1 MLSHRAA
8 TQRPERTMDWLT
20 EPLSYEHIRR
30 GLLICAFVGFT
41 NGYFSAFVVLR
52 KSALQV
58 GSLSHSL
65 LPGIGVGILL
75 FGLSQ
80 ASAFAGALVAALI
93 VGLGSLLVARS
104 SRLGQETALAILFT
118 TAFAA
123 GLLLLEFAP
132 VNVDIDHYLF
142 GNILF
147 ATDAD
152 LMTVFWVSALSLII
166 LTILRRPIILMLF
179 EPDAARALGVPVRA
193 LNYLLLG
200 LLILVLISTLQA
212 VGCLLALGLLVTP
225 AATVY
230 LLTDRAEALFWGG
243 GVVGVL
249 GASVALLLSHHL
261 NFSPGSTIILSLGA
275 IFALAFL
282 FGPRHGVAANLI
294 ARRRA

>member
-1 MLSHRAA
+1 
-8 TQRPERTMDWLT
+8 MDWLT
-20 EPLSYEHIRR
+20 EPFRYEHMLR
-30 GLLICAFVGFT
+30 GLLICILVGFT
-41 NGYFSAFVVLR
+41 NGYLSAFVVLR

-65 LPGIGVGILL
+65 LPGIGLGILL

-80 ASAFAGALVAALI
+80 GSAFAGALFAALI

-104 SRLGQETALAILFT
+104 SRLGQETALAILYT
-118 TAFAA
+118 TAFAG

-152 LMTVFWVSALSLII
+152 LMTVFWVSAISLIA
-166 LTILRRPIILMLF
+166 LTILRRPLILMLF

-193 LNYLLLG
+193 LNYVLFG

-230 LLTDRAEALFWGG
+230 LLTDRPEPLFWGG
-243 GVVGVL
+243 GIIGVL
-249 GASVALLLSHHL
+249 ATVIALLLSHYL
-261 NFSPGSTIILSLGA
+261 DFSPGSTIVLTLGG
-275 IFALAFL
+275 IFALAFVCS
-282 FGPRHGVAANLI
+282 PRYGLVSKFSGKSGA
-294 ARRRA
+294 

>member
-1 MLSHRAA
+1 
-8 TQRPERTMDWLT
+8 MDWII
-20 EPLSYEHIRR
+20 EPLSYEHFQRA
-30 GLLICAFVGFT
+30 LLICVFAGFT
-41 NGYFSAFVVLR
+41 NGYLSAFVVLR

-118 TAFAA
+118 SAFAA
-123 GLLLLEFAP
+123 GLLLLDFAP

-147 ATDAD
+147 ASDAD
-152 LMTVFWVSALSLII
+152 LNTVFWVSVISLLI
-166 LTILRRPIILMLF
+166 LTLLRRPIILMLF
-179 EPDAARALGVPVRA
+179 EPDAARALGVPVRG
-193 LNYLLLG
+193 LNYLLFG

-230 LLTDRAEALFWGG
+230 LLTDRAESLFWGG
-243 GVVGVL
+243 GLVGMV
-249 GASVALLLSHHL
+249 GTVAALFLSHLL
-261 NFSPGSTIILSLGA
+261 NFSPGPTIILALGF
-275 IFALAFL
+275 IFSIAFL
-282 FGPRHGVAANLI
+282 FGPRHGVAARVI
-294 ARRRA
+294 CRRP

>member
-1 MLSHRAA
+1 
-8 TQRPERTMDWLT
+8 MDWIT

-30 GLLICAFVGFT
+30 GLIICVLVGFT
-41 NGYFSAFVVLR
+41 NGYLSAFIVLR

-65 LPGIGVGILL
+65 LPGIGVGIIL

-152 LMTVFWVSALSLII
+152 LMTVFWVSALSLTL
-166 LTILRRPIILMLF
+166 LTLLRRPIIVMLF
-179 EPDAARALGVPVRA
+179 EPDAARALGIPVRT

-230 LLTDRAEALFWGG
+230 LLTNRAEVLFWGG
-243 GVVGVL
+243 GLVGMS
-249 GASVALLLSHHL
+249 AAAIALIASHHL
-261 NFSPGSTIILSLGA
+261 NFSPGSTIILTLGA
-275 IFALAFL
+275 IFALAFV
-282 FGPRHGVAANLI
+282 FSPRHGIITSLQN
-294 ARRRA
+294 RRKS

>member
-1 MLSHRAA
+1 M
-8 TQRPERTMDWLT
+8 
-20 EPLSYEHIRR
+20 
-30 GLLICAFVGFT
+30 
-41 NGYFSAFVVLR
+41 
-52 KSALQV
+52 
-58 GSLSHSL
+58 
-65 LPGIGVGILL
+65 
-75 FGLSQ
+75 
-80 ASAFAGALVAALI
+80 
-93 VGLGSLLVARS
+93 LVARS

-147 ATDAD
+147 ATDTD
-152 LMTVFWVSALSLII
+152 LMTVFWVSALSLTL
-166 LTILRRPIILMLF
+166 LTMLRRPIILMLF
-179 EPDAARALGVPVRA
+179 EPDAARALGVPVRV

-230 LLTDRAEALFWGG
+230 LLTDRAEVLFWGG
-243 GVVGVL
+243 GIVGIV
-249 GASVALLLSHHL
+249 ATAFALLLSHHL

-275 IFALAFL
+275 IFALAFI
-282 FGPRHGVAANLI
+282 FSPRHGILSNLV
-294 ARRRA
+294 RRV

>member
-1 MLSHRAA
+1 
-8 TQRPERTMDWLT
+8 MDWIT

-30 GLLICAFVGFT
+30 GLIICVLVGFT
-41 NGYFSAFVVLR
+41 NGYLSAFIVLR

-65 LPGIGVGILL
+65 LPGIGVGIIL

-152 LMTVFWVSALSLII
+152 LMTVFWVSALA
-166 LTILRRPIILMLF
+166 LTLLTLLRRPIIVMLF
-179 EPDAARALGVPVRA
+179 EPDAARALGIPVRT

-230 LLTDRAEALFWGG
+230 LLTNRAEVLFWGG
-243 GVVGVL
+243 GLVGMS
-249 GASVALLLSHHL
+249 AAAIALIASHHL
-261 NFSPGSTIILSLGA
+261 NFSPGSTIILTLGA

-282 FGPRHGVAANLI
+282 FSPKHGIITSLQN
-294 ARRRA
+294 RRKS

>member
-1 MLSHRAA
+1 M
-8 TQRPERTMDWLT
+8 EWIT
-20 EPLSYEHIRR
+20 EPLGYEHIRR
-30 GLLICAFVGFT
+30 GLLICTLVGFT

-152 LMTVFWVSALSLII
+152 LMTVFWVSALSLTL
-166 LTILRRPIILMLF
+166 LTILRRPMILMLF

-212 VGCLLALGLLVTP
+212 VGCLLSLGLLVTP

-230 LLTDRAEALFWGG
+230 LLTDRAESLFWGG
-243 GVVGVL
+243 GLVGS
-249 GASVALLLSHHL
+249 AAAIVALILSHHL
-261 NFSPGSTIILSLGA
+261 NFSPGSTIILALGT
-275 IFALAFL
+275 IFALAFV
-282 FGPRHGVAANLI
+282 FGPRHGIAPNLI
-294 ARRRA
+294 KRLRACVQQ

>member
-1 MLSHRAA
+1 
-8 TQRPERTMDWLT
+8 MDWIT

-30 GLLICAFVGFT
+30 GLMICVLVGFT
-41 NGYFSAFVVLR
+41 NGYLSAFIVLR

-65 LPGIGVGILL
+65 LPGIGVGIIL
-75 FGLSQ
+75 FGLNQ

-104 SRLGQETALAILFT
+104 SRLGQETAMAILFT

-152 LMTVFWVSALSLII
+152 LMTVFWVSALSLTL
-166 LTILRRPIILMLF
+166 LTLLRRSIILMLF
-179 EPDAARALGVPVRA
+179 EPDAARALGVPVRS

-230 LLTDRAEALFWGG
+230 LLTNRAEVLFWGG
-243 GVVGVL
+243 GLVGMI
-249 GASVALLLSHHL
+249 AAAFALIISHHL
-261 NFSPGSTIILSLGA
+261 NFSPGSTIILTLGA
-275 IFALAFL
+275 IFFLAFL
-282 FGPRHGVAANLI
+282 FSPRHGIFADLAK
-294 ARRRA
+294 RRNT

>member
-1 MLSHRAA
+1 
-8 TQRPERTMDWLT
+8 MDWIT

-30 GLLICAFVGFT
+30 GLIICVLVGFT
-41 NGYFSAFVVLR
+41 NGYLSAFIVLR

-65 LPGIGVGILL
+65 LPGIGVGIIL

-152 LMTVFWVSALSLII
+152 LMTVFWVSALSLTL
-166 LTILRRPIILMLF
+166 LTLLRRPIIVMLF
-179 EPDAARALGVPVRA
+179 EPDAARALGIPVRT

-230 LLTDRAEALFWGG
+230 LLTNRAEVLFWGG
-243 GVVGVL
+243 GLVGMS
-249 GASVALLLSHHL
+249 AAAIALIASHHL
-261 NFSPGSTIILSLGA
+261 NFSPGSTIILTLGA

-282 FGPRHGVAANLI
+282 FSPRHGIITSLQN
-294 ARRRA
+294 RRKS

>member
-1 MLSHRAA
+1 
-8 TQRPERTMDWLT
+8 MDWIT
-20 EPLSYEHIRR
+20 EPMSYEHIRR
-30 GLLICAFVGFT
+30 GLIICVLVGFT
-41 NGYFSAFVVLR
+41 NGYLSAFIVLR

-65 LPGIGVGILL
+65 LPGIGVGIIL

-132 VNVDIDHYLF
+132 VNVDVDHYLF

-152 LMTVFWVSALSLII
+152 LMTVFWVSALA
-166 LTILRRPIILMLF
+166 LTLLTLLRRPIIVMLF
-179 EPDAARALGVPVRA
+179 EPDAARALGIPVRT

-230 LLTDRAEALFWGG
+230 LLTNRAEVLFWGG
-243 GVVGVL
+243 GLVGMS
-249 GASVALLLSHHL
+249 AAAIALIASHHL
-261 NFSPGSTIILSLGA
+261 NFSPGSTIILTLGA
-275 IFALAFL
+275 IFSLAFL
-282 FGPRHGVAANLI
+282 FSPRHGII
-294 ARRRA
+294 ASLQNRRTS

>member
-1 MLSHRAA
+1 MI
-8 TQRPERTMDWLT
+8 DWFT
-20 EPLSYEHIRR
+20 EPLGYEHIQR
-30 GLLICAFVGFT
+30 GLLICILVGFT

-65 LPGIGVGILL
+65 LPGIGLGILL

-80 ASAFAGALVAALI
+80 ASAFAGALFAAMI

-118 TAFAA
+118 TAFAG

-152 LMTVFWVSALSLII
+152 LMTVFWVSAVSLTA
-166 LTILRRPIILMLF
+166 LTVMRRPMILMLF
-179 EPDAARALGVPVRA
+179 EPDAARALGVPVRL
-193 LNYLLLG
+193 LNYVLLG

-230 LLTDRAEALFWGG
+230 LLTDRPEALFWGG
-243 GVVGVL
+243 GLIGSI
-249 GASVALLLSHHL
+249 ASVIALLLSHHL
-261 NFSPGSTIILSLGA
+261 NFSPGSTIILTLGGV
-275 IFALAFL
+275 FAVAFL
-282 FGPRHGVAANLI
+282 FSPRHGI
-294 ARRRA
+294 AMRLLGRTKV

>member
-1 MLSHRAA
+1 
-8 TQRPERTMDWLT
+8 MDWIT

-30 GLLICAFVGFT
+30 GLIICVLVGFT
-41 NGYFSAFVVLR
+41 NGYLSAFIVLR

-65 LPGIGVGILL
+65 LPGIGVGIIL

-152 LMTVFWVSALSLII
+152 LMTVFWVSALSLTL
-166 LTILRRPIILMLF
+166 LTLLRRPIIVMLF
-179 EPDAARALGVPVRA
+179 EPDAARALGIPVRT

-230 LLTDRAEALFWGG
+230 LLTNRAEVLFWGG
-243 GVVGVL
+243 GLVGMS
-249 GASVALLLSHHL
+249 AAAIALITSHHL
-261 NFSPGSTIILSLGA
+261 NFSPGSTIILTLGA

-282 FGPRHGVAANLI
+282 FSPRHGIITSLQN
-294 ARRRA
+294 RRKS

>member
-1 MLSHRAA
+1 
-8 TQRPERTMDWLT
+8 MDWIT

-30 GLLICAFVGFT
+30 GLIICVLVGFT
-41 NGYFSAFVVLR
+41 NGYLSAFIVLR

-65 LPGIGVGILL
+65 LPGIGVGIIL

-132 VNVDIDHYLF
+132 VNVDVDHYLF

-152 LMTVFWVSALSLII
+152 LMTIFWVSALA
-166 LTILRRPIILMLF
+166 LTLLTLLRRPIIVLLF
-179 EPDAARALGVPVRA
+179 EPDAARALGIPVRT

-230 LLTDRAEALFWGG
+230 LLTNRAEVLFWGG
-243 GVVGVL
+243 GLVGMS
-249 GASVALLLSHHL
+249 AAAIALIASHHL
-261 NFSPGSTIILSLGA
+261 NFSPGSTIILTLGA
-275 IFALAFL
+275 IFSLAFL
-282 FGPRHGVAANLI
+282 FSPRHGII
-294 ARRRA
+294 ASLQNRRTS

>member
-1 MLSHRAA
+1 
-8 TQRPERTMDWLT
+8 MDWIT

-30 GLLICAFVGFT
+30 GLIICVLVGFT
-41 NGYFSAFVVLR
+41 NGYLSAFIVLR

-65 LPGIGVGILL
+65 LPGIGVGIIL

-132 VNVDIDHYLF
+132 VNVDVDHYLF

-152 LMTVFWVSALSLII
+152 LMTIFWVSALA
-166 LTILRRPIILMLF
+166 LTLLTLLRRPIIVMLF
-179 EPDAARALGVPVRA
+179 EPDAARALGIPVRT

-230 LLTDRAEALFWGG
+230 LLTNRAEVLFWGG
-243 GVVGVL
+243 GLVGMS
-249 GASVALLLSHHL
+249 AAAIALIASHHL
-261 NFSPGSTIILSLGA
+261 NFSPGSTIILTLGA

-282 FGPRHGVAANLI
+282 FSPRHGII
-294 ARRRA
+294 ASLQNRRTS

>member
-1 MLSHRAA
+1 
-8 TQRPERTMDWLT
+8 MDWIS

-30 GLLICAFVGFT
+30 GLLICALVGFT

-104 SRLGQETALAILFT
+104 SRLGQETALAILYT

-142 GNILF
+142 GNVLF

-152 LMTVFWVSALSLII
+152 LMTVFWVSALALIT
-166 LTILRRPIILMLF
+166 LTILRRPMILMLF
-179 EPDAARALGVPVRA
+179 EPDAARALGVPVRV

-230 LLTDRAEALFWGG
+230 LLTDRAEVLFWGG
-243 GVVGVL
+243 GLVGCAA
-249 GASVALLLSHHL
+249 ASFALLLSHHL
-261 NFSPGSTIILSLGA
+261 NFSPGSTIILTLGA
-275 IFALAFL
+275 IFTLAFW
-282 FGPRHGVAANLI
+282 FGPRHGI
-294 ARRRA
+294 ASKLLRRDRS

>member
-1 MLSHRAA
+1 
-8 TQRPERTMDWLT
+8 MDWIT

-30 GLLICAFVGFT
+30 GLIICVLVGFT
-41 NGYFSAFVVLR
+41 NGYLSAFIVLR

-65 LPGIGVGILL
+65 LPGIGVGIIL

-132 VNVDIDHYLF
+132 VNVDVDHYLF

-152 LMTVFWVSALSLII
+152 LMTIFWVSALA
-166 LTILRRPIILMLF
+166 LTLLTLLRRPIIVMLF
-179 EPDAARALGVPVRA
+179 EPDAARALGIPVRT

-230 LLTDRAEALFWGG
+230 LLTNRAEVLFWGG
-243 GVVGVL
+243 GLVGMS
-249 GASVALLLSHHL
+249 AAAIALIASHHL
-261 NFSPGSTIILSLGA
+261 NFSPGSTIILTLGA

-282 FGPRHGVAANLI
+282 FSPRHGII
-294 ARRRA
+294 ASLQNRRKS

>member
-1 MLSHRAA
+1 
-8 TQRPERTMDWLT
+8 MDWIT

-30 GLLICAFVGFT
+30 GLIICVLVGFT
-41 NGYFSAFVVLR
+41 NGYLSAFIVLR

-65 LPGIGVGILL
+65 LPGIGVGIIL

-132 VNVDIDHYLF
+132 VNVDVDHYLF

-152 LMTVFWVSALSLII
+152 LMTVFWVSALA
-166 LTILRRPIILMLF
+166 LTLLTLLRRPIIVMLF
-179 EPDAARALGVPVRA
+179 EPDAARALGIPVRT

-230 LLTDRAEALFWGG
+230 LLTNRAEVLFWGG
-243 GVVGVL
+243 GLVGMS
-249 GASVALLLSHHL
+249 AAAIALIASHHL
-261 NFSPGSTIILSLGA
+261 NFSPGSTIILTLGA

-282 FGPRHGVAANLI
+282 FSPRHGII
-294 ARRRA
+294 ASLQNRRKS